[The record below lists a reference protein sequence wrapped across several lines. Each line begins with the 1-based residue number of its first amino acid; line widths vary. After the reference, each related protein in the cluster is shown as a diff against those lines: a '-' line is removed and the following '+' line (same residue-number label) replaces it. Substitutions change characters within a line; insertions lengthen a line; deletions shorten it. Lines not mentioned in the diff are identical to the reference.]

1 MELIVIILVCYGLW
15 KLWQLGWLGV
25 LICIGV
31 LIVIGIIAAAI
42 DDPARE
48 KAYSKFKKKEKERE
62 KGKPSKNIKDTLYL
76 KQEGKCSGC
85 DLVFPM
91 RNLELDHIV
100 PRSKDGSNTDDN
112 LQLLCGYCNRKKGNR
127 SQKYLKESLRKE
139 GEN

>member
-1 MELIVIILVCYGLW
+1 MALIVIILICCGLW
-15 KLWQLGWLGV
+15 AIWQLGWLGV

-31 LIVIGIIAAAI
+31 LIVIAAAT
-42 DDPARE
+42 DDPGRE

-62 KGKPSKNIKDTLYL
+62 KGKPSKNIKDALDL
-76 KQEGKCSGC
+76 KQEGKCAGC

-127 SQKYLKESLRKE
+127 SQEYLKESLKKE
-139 GEN
+139 GKL